1 MNQVKGK
8 TRKARAR
15 KTGILSFAATTIL
28 LLVGAQTCASL
39 PAGAQQTLPRDKW
52 ALVIGISKFKNPK
65 LNLKQAARDAADFAA
80 YLVDEGHFAADHVKV
95 LLDEEA
101 TQRNILSSLG
111 SQWLGRRAA
120 PDDLAV
126 VYISTHGSAAEAG
139 QGLNFL
145 LAADS
150 DSDDLYATGI
160 EMQQIARVIKAKVY
174 SKRVVII
181 VDACHAGGATAAG
194 ADKAAKA
201 TSNINAGQ
209 LATESGQLVIASS
222 QPNQESFE
230 FKARENGVFTGC
242 LLDALR
248 KGGVKA
254 SLADI
259 FKETKEQV
267 QAIVLRERGVLQ
279 TPVLASSWPAAEIAL
294 AVPPQAPRPG
304 LTEESQKQADE
315 PKLKQS
321 EETKPKQQASDNAER
336 PPKNGPVDKLLDDIQ
351 PDLIKLPEEKEEEEP
366 QAKQRR
372 AKTLTLPDR
381 LALLPCTAPPR
392 LSLGSDY
399 INDPAVNL
407 QYMLQTKLRSS
418 LGRKLVSSFDSG
430 EAMGNAVLT
439 GTQFFEQEN
448 LMMLGRAMKARYIAE
463 VSIEDLAFIK
473 DTCRME
479 VILRVGSGETGELIL
494 VEGKRVNTPP
504 FKGGKNE
511 RMEFLKGQVYPA
523 LTEALSE
530 RILEVMQAK

>member
-1 MNQVKGK
+1 MHRTMSKD
-8 TRKARAR
+8 R
-15 KTGILSFAATTIL
+15 KTGASKTRRLYIAAMAVF
-28 LLVGAQTCASL
+28 LVAAQTFTSL
-39 PAGAQQTLPRDKW
+39 PARAEKPLPRDKW

-65 LNLKQAARDAADFAA
+65 LNLKQAARDAADFAG

-120 PDDLAV
+120 PEDLAV
-126 VYISTHGSAAEAG
+126 VYLSTHGSTAEAG

-181 VDACHAGGATAAG
+181 VDACHSGGTTATG
-194 ADKAAKA
+194 ADKAANPS
-201 TSNINAGQ
+201 SNINAGQ

-222 QPNQESFE
+222 QPNQESYE

-248 KGGVKA
+248 KGGPKA
-254 SLADI
+254 NLAAV

-267 QAIVLRERGVLQ
+267 QATVLRERGVLQ
-279 TPVLASSWPAAEIAL
+279 TPVLASSWPAGEIAL

-304 LTEESQKQADE
+304 LAEETRKQAEE
-315 PKLKQS
+315 P
-321 EETKPKQQASDNAER
+321 KPKQQTSENAEQ
-336 PPKNGPVDKLLDDIQ
+336 PLKAGPADKLLDDIQ
-351 PDLIKLPEEKEEEEP
+351 PDLVKLPEEKEEEP
-366 QAKQRR
+366 QEKQRR

-392 LSLGSDY
+392 LSLGRDY
-399 INDPAVNL
+399 MNDPAVNL

-463 VSIEDLAFIK
+463 VSIEDLTFIK

-504 FKGGKNE
+504 FKGGKSE

-530 RILEVMQAK
+530 KILEVMQAK